1 MSFMKYMNG
10 VGVLLTT
17 LILSMRMLSKME
29 GDIMAFGY
37 AFLLLFIGF
46 IYVLIR
52 YPLIVLVSVIIVT
65 VYCIAER
72 LFTGDR

>member
-1 MSFMKYMNG
+1 
-10 VGVLLTT
+10 
-17 LILSMRMLSKME
+17 
-29 GDIMAFGY
+29 MALGY

-52 YPLIVLVSVIIVT
+52 YPLIVLVSVIIAT

-72 LFTGDR
+72 LFTGGR